1 MRRCRDSAAPP
12 HIVSAPLYRI
22 ERALREFTA
31 RFATDQEI
39 AEWDSH
45 VTANPSGGNLL
56 QSEAFALVKKD
67 HGWKP
72 QYVVYE
78 PTDGSQPS
86 YNLVLEKS
94 VPALGRLWYMIKGPD
109 VASVDDIPGIV
120 AANER
125 FVAGPARGV
134 FAIKYEPEI
143 VASDYAAGVM
153 ARSGLVKSF
162 EIQPN
167 DSTAVL
173 DTDMD
178 EKALLKSLHSRGRN
192 AVRRAIREGCEVD
205 QVPLTEENM
214 RAMYALMDS
223 VGQGHAKVTLRS
235 YEYYRAFWNNF
246 ADRGQG
252 RLYFTYEDGKP
263 SVGAYVISYGRK
275 GTYKDGGSK
284 PRRKQ
289 YGDSHLVQWS
299 AITDLK
305 QDHEITQYD
314 FCGTPPS
321 DQLKNKEHP
330 YYGLGLFKTSFTKT
344 VVDYVGVWDQPLSR
358 AKYAMWNNVAEKVQ
372 RQLWVRRTGQPFY

>member
-1 MRRCRDSAAPP
+1 MRD
-12 HIVSAPLYRI
+12 
-22 ERALREFTA
+22 FTA
-31 RFATDQEI
+31 RFATAQEI

-45 VTANPSGGNLL
+45 VTANPAGGNLL
-56 QSEAFALVKKD
+56 QSEAFAEVKKD
-67 HGWKP
+67 HGWTP
-72 QYVVYE
+72 RHVVYE
-78 PTDGSQPS
+78 PSDGSRAS
-86 YNLVLEKS
+86 YNLVLEKK

-109 VASVDDIPGIV
+109 VESVDDMPGIV

-125 FVAGPARGV
+125 FVAGAAKGV

-143 VASDYAAGVM
+143 VASDYAAGVL
-153 ARSGLVKSF
+153 ARCGLVKSF

-192 AVRRAIREGCEVD
+192 AVRRATREGCEVA

-214 RAMYALMDS
+214 RAMYTLMDS
-223 VGQGHAKVTLRS
+223 VGQGHAHVNLRS
-235 YEYYRAFWNNF
+235 YEYYRAFWTNF
-246 ADRGQG
+246 AERGQG

-263 SVGAYVISYGRK
+263 SVGAYVIAYGSK

-305 QDHEITQYD
+305 RDHGITQYD

-321 DQLKNKEHP
+321 DQLKNKEHH

-344 VVDYVGVWDQPLSR
+344 VVDYAGVWDQPLSR
-358 AKYAMWNNVAEKVQ
+358 AKYAVWTNVAEKVQ